1 MVPRI
6 SLREAIS
13 LMAGSVQ
20 DCKHTVLRDSLF
32 ISISPHHITRSPTT
46 PSTIRYSTALQVK
59 MAIVLRV
66 ITALALVTSATAA
79 DLPTWFVDPYPTALQ
94 QIIAAEPTS
103 TRLVVQDGQPGTAL
117 VKKDQLQE
125 APQYKIVPRDCDGKH
140 TPRLPPLHA
149 SPGLARSCF
158 QVGSRYEC

>member
-1 MVPRI
+1 
-6 SLREAIS
+6 
-13 LMAGSVQ
+13 
-20 DCKHTVLRDSLF
+20 
-32 ISISPHHITRSPTT
+32 
-46 PSTIRYSTALQVK
+46 

-125 APQYKIVPRDCDGKH
+125 APQYKIVPRDCDDQMCWMKRLWDSRDCCGKTLGNTLDH
-140 TPRLPPLHA
+140 IFGHD
-149 SPGLARSCF
+149 G
-158 QVGSRYEC
+158 